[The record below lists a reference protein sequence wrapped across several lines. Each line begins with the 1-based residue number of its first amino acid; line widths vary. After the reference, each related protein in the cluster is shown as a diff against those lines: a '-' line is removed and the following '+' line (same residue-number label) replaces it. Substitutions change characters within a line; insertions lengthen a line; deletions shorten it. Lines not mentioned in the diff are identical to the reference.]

1 MRAGPSRLAGLVVA
15 GALATACGST
25 VQVSGERSLLGT
37 PVPEGGSVPGTTTG
51 SGTTPGTTSA
61 GADSTLAPTGNGS
74 AAETVPGQVTPSDS
88 GGRPGAG
95 TGLVGPGVTDTQ
107 IRVGVYTV
115 NGYDDYAA
123 SAGLSGIRT
132 GDQGAISSSVIS
144 YINRNGGV
152 LGRKLVP
159 VFHDYSI
166 PLATTNPASETQAA
180 CAAWTQDTKV
190 FAVIAPSTTSDMGN
204 LMECLSSQH
213 VFAISELALV
223 DAGFMRRYG
232 KHFYVAS
239 GVNETRAL
247 KDNVDALFARGFFPP
262 GKPVGVIH
270 YNTTTDK
277 GAAYEGIV
285 PALKAHGLTP
295 DVAEVNIHGSGNEYA
310 NIVLRY
316 KAEGVQSVVF
326 TWTSVYLFSQAA
338 QAQRYAPRLGI
349 STYALPQFLQQNVP
363 PSQLKG
369 SMGISWDPSADVD
382 ARRDPG
388 PVSARSK
395 LCLKLGAEAGQ
406 DETNRSVAGN
416 TLGYCDA
423 LLFFADTLNK
433 AKAPTVDAFQ
443 EAVRGTGS
451 SYTSAMTFRTRFGP
465 GRNDGAAAYR
475 MLAFQGSCTCFAYDG
490 RIEPMA

>member
-1 MRAGPSRLAGLVVA
+1 VPTATSVSGGPDGAVSPAGP
-15 GALATACGST
+15 
-25 VQVSGERSLLGT
+25 
-37 PVPEGGSVPGTTTG
+37 
-51 SGTTPGTTSA
+51 
-61 GADSTLAPTGNGS
+61 
-74 AAETVPGQVTPSDS
+74 
-88 GGRPGAG
+88 
-95 TGLVGPGVTDTQ
+95 VGPGVTASQ

-115 NGYDDYAA
+115 NGYDDYAEA
-123 SAGLSGIRT
+123 AGIQGIRT
-132 GDQGAISSSVIS
+132 GDHAAISNAVIA
-144 YINRNGGV
+144 YVNRNGGV

-166 PLATTNPASETQAA
+166 PLATTNPSSETQAA
-180 CAAWTQDTKV
+180 CAAWTQDAKV
-190 FAVIAPSTTSDMGN
+190 LGVIAPSTISDMGN
-204 LMECLSSQH
+204 LMGCLSTH
-213 VFAISELALV
+213 GTFAVSELALV
-223 DAGFMRRYG
+223 DAAFMRRFG

-247 KDNVDALFARGFFPP
+247 KQNVDTLFARGFFPR
-262 GKPVGVIH
+262 GAPVGVIH

-295 DVAEVNIHGSGNEYA
+295 DVAEVNIQGSGNEYA
-310 NIVLRY
+310 NIVLRF
-316 KAEGVQSVVF
+316 KAAGVKSVVF

-338 QAQRYAPRLGI
+338 QAQQYAPRLGI
-349 STYALPQFLQQNVP
+349 STIALPQFLQQNVP

-369 SMGISWDPSADVD
+369 AMGISWNPSADVD

-388 PVSARSK
+388 PVSERAK

-406 DETNRSVAGN
+406 DVTNRSVAAN

-423 LLFFADTLNK
+423 LLFFAETLNR

-443 EAVRGTGS
+443 AAVTGTGP

-465 GRNDGAAAYR
+465 SRNDGAAGYR
-475 MLAFQGSCTCFAYDG
+475 VLAFKGSCTCFVYDSG
-490 RIEPMA
+490 VEELR